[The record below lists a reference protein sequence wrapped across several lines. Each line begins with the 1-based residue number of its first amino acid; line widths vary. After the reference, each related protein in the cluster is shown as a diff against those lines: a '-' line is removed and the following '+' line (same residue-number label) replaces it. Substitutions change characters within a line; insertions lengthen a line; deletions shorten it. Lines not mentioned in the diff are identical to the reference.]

1 MNPAESEIRPRLR
14 HELAAIAHCGLR
26 VWQLVPFRSRCTL
39 AGAVVFMLVGGAV
52 GAAIPVLLGRA
63 VDAIATPS
71 AGLHAASGP
80 GAADAGV
87 SGIPRPMLL
96 FLGLLGAA
104 YVVREAL
111 QVARRYLVEETSTR
125 LEKHLFVTLVAH
137 VFTTDLNVLTQ
148 EKIGVLHGRIARSVS
163 GSVRFLRAT
172 FLDFLPA
179 LASGSL
185 ALATAFAANTRLGF
199 LMAGVIPLS
208 LGLTVRQLRSQRNVR
223 LTLLRSRERIDGI
236 VVERLGGIEQ
246 IRVAN
251 THRREVERLAVE
263 AERLRE
269 TELRHHFVMSLFGS
283 TKAICEAAFHLL
295 VVGAALVTASQ
306 GLISVG
312 DVLLFSML
320 FLNVMA
326 PLNEVHR
333 VIDEGHESSLLVED
347 LLRMLAEP
355 ADRSFLSSSDRQP
368 RHDLADIV
376 SVDGLHVD
384 YGVNHRSETADR
396 ETRPT
401 LTGASLT
408 VRRGEIVGIAGRSG
422 CGKTTLLRALLRL
435 VHPTA
440 GDADVAGLPLDATSR
455 RVIADLTGYVSQSP
469 YIFSGTIEENI
480 AYERSDARPEEIR
493 SAAEAAGL
501 HDEIVAMP
509 GAYGAQVAE
518 RGKNLSGG
526 QRQRL
531 ALARA
536 LLKNAPL
543 LILDEATS
551 SLDVIS
557 EGHVHRTLSA
567 LRGDRTV
574 IMVAHRLSTL
584 LHTDRIFVCDEGR
597 IVETGTYHDLVRQGG
612 LFAELVRSAE
622 DMNYIHADSTESHL
636 ITAGEPV

>member
-1 MNPAESEIRPRLR
+1 M
-14 HELAAIAHCGLR
+14 
-26 VWQLVPFRSRCTL
+26 
-39 AGAVVFMLVGGAV
+39 
-52 GAAIPVLLGRA
+52 
-63 VDAIATPS
+63 
-71 AGLHAASGP
+71 
-80 GAADAGV
+80 
-87 SGIPRPMLL
+87 
-96 FLGLLGAA
+96 
-104 YVVREAL
+104 
-111 QVARRYLVEETSTR
+111 
-125 LEKHLFVTLVAH
+125 
-137 VFTTDLNVLTQ
+137 
-148 EKIGVLHGRIARSVS
+148 
-163 GSVRFLRAT
+163 

-185 ALATAFAANTRLGF
+185 ALATAFTTNGMLGL

-208 LGLTVRQLRSQRNVR
+208 LGLTVRQLNSQRDVR

-246 IRVAN
+246 IRVAD

-283 TKAICEAAFHLL
+283 GKAIIEAGFHLL
-295 VVGAALVTASQ
+295 VVGAALTAAAH
-306 GLISVG
+306 GVISVG

-355 ADRSFLSSSDRQP
+355 ADRSFQSSSDRPP
-368 RHDLADIV
+368 RHDLDEIV
-376 SVDGLHVD
+376 RVEGLHVD
-384 YGVNHRSETADR
+384 YGTADR
-396 ETRPT
+396 RAPPT

-435 VHPTA
+435 VHPSD
-440 GDADVAGLPLDATSR
+440 GDAHVAGIPLEATSR
-455 RVIADLTGYVSQSP
+455 RIIADLTGYVSQSP
-469 YIFSGTIEENI
+469 FIFSGSIAENI
-480 AYERSDARPEEIR
+480 AYERSDAPPEEIR
-493 SAAEAAGL
+493 AAAVAAGL
-501 HDEIVAMP
+501 HDEIMAMP
-509 GAYGAQVAE
+509 GEYEAYVAE

-551 SLDVIS
+551 SLDILS
-557 EGHVHRTLSA
+557 EGHVHRTLSE

-584 LHTDRIFVCDEGR
+584 LHTDRIFVCDDGR
-597 IVETGTYHDLVRQGG
+597 IVESGTYEDLVRQGG
-612 LFAELVRSAE
+612 LFAELVRTAE
-622 DMNYIHADSTESHL
+622 EVNFVRAVSTEPRLLTSE
-636 ITAGEPV
+636 T

>member
-1 MNPAESEIRPRLR
+1 
-14 HELAAIAHCGLR
+14 
-26 VWQLVPFRSRCTL
+26 
-39 AGAVVFMLVGGAV
+39 
-52 GAAIPVLLGRA
+52 
-63 VDAIATPS
+63 
-71 AGLHAASGP
+71 
-80 GAADAGV
+80 
-87 SGIPRPMLL
+87 
-96 FLGLLGAA
+96 
-104 YVVREAL
+104 
-111 QVARRYLVEETSTR
+111 
-125 LEKHLFVTLVAH
+125 
-137 VFTTDLNVLTQ
+137 
-148 EKIGVLHGRIARSVS
+148 
-163 GSVRFLRAT
+163 
-172 FLDFLPA
+172 
-179 LASGSL
+179 
-185 ALATAFAANTRLGF
+185 
-199 LMAGVIPLS
+199 
-208 LGLTVRQLRSQRNVR
+208 
-223 LTLLRSRERIDGI
+223 
-236 VVERLGGIEQ
+236 
-246 IRVAN
+246 
-251 THRREVERLAVE
+251 
-263 AERLRE
+263 
-269 TELRHHFVMSLFGS
+269 
-283 TKAICEAAFHLL
+283 LL
-295 VVGAALVTASQ
+295 VVGAALVAASQ
-306 GLISVG
+306 GAISVG

-326 PLNEVHR
+326 PLNEIHR
-333 VIDEGHESSLLVED
+333 VIDEGHESSLQVED

-355 ADRSFLSSSDRQP
+355 ADRSFHSSSDRQP
-368 RHDLADIV
+368 RPDLADIV
-376 SVDGLHVD
+376 NVDGLHVD
-384 YGVNHRSETADR
+384 YGAGDQYGERRGD
-396 ETRPT
+396 TRPT

-422 CGKTTLLRALLRL
+422 CGKTTLLRTLLRL

-440 GDADVAGLPLDATSR
+440 GTAEMAGLPLDATSR
-455 RVIADLTGYVSQSP
+455 RIIADLTGYVSQSP

-480 AYERSDARPEEIR
+480 AYERCNARPDEIR

-501 HDEIVAMP
+501 HDEILSMP

-557 EGHVHRTLSA
+557 ESHVHRSLSA

-622 DMNYIHADSTESHL
+622 DANYIHADSTESRM
-636 ITAGEPV
+636 ITSGEPV

>member
-1 MNPAESEIRPRLR
+1 MDPMYEARPRLR
-14 HELAAIAHCGLR
+14 QEILAIVHCGLR
-26 VWQLVPFRSRCTL
+26 VWRLVPFRSRCTL
-39 AGAVVFMLVGGAV
+39 GGAVAIMLVGGVV

-63 VDAIATPS
+63 VDSIADPS
-71 AGLHAASGP
+71 AASYATSGFLP
-80 GAADAGV
+80 GV
-87 SGIPRPMLL
+87 PRPIVW

-104 YVVREAL
+104 YLIREAL
-111 QVARRYLVEETSTR
+111 QVVRRYLVEETSTR
-125 LEKHLFVTLVAH
+125 LEKHLFVMLVAH
-137 VFTTDLNVLTQ
+137 VLTADLNVLTR
-148 EKIGVLHGRIARSVS
+148 EKVGVLHGRIARSV
-163 GSVRFLRAT
+163 GGGVRFLRAT

-185 ALATAFAANTRLGF
+185 ALATAFATDWKLGL
-199 LMAGVIPLS
+199 LMAGIIPLS
-208 LGLTVRQLRSQRNVR
+208 LGITVRQLNSQRNVR
-223 LTLLRSRERIDGI
+223 LTLMRSRERIDGI

-246 IRVAN
+246 IRVAD
-251 THRREVERLAVE
+251 THRREVERLAIE
-263 AERLRE
+263 AELLRG

-295 VVGAALVTASQ
+295 VVGASLVAASR
-306 GLISVG
+306 GAISVG

-355 ADRSFLSSSDRQP
+355 ADRSFQSSSDRQP
-368 RHDLADIV
+368 RSDLADFV
-376 SVDGLHVD
+376 NVDALHVD
-384 YGVNHRSETADR
+384 YGDRYETG
-396 ETRPT
+396 ESRPT
-401 LTGASLT
+401 LFGASLT

-422 CGKTTLLRALLRL
+422 CGKTTLLRTLLRL
-435 VHPTA
+435 VHPTSGGA
-440 GDADVAGLPLDATSR
+440 EVAGLPLEATSR
-455 RVIADLTGYVSQSP
+455 RIIADLTSYVSQSP

-480 AYERSDARPEEIR
+480 AYERTGARPEEIR
-493 SAAEAAGL
+493 AAAEAAGL
-501 HDEIVAMP
+501 HDEIVDMP
-509 GAYGAQVAE
+509 GGYQAAVAE

-567 LRGDRTV
+567 LRGERTV

-612 LFAELVRSAE
+612 LFAELVRAAE
-622 DMNYIHADSTESHL
+622 DVHYLHAETTEAPL
-636 ITAGEPV
+636 ITSHSA

>member
-1 MNPAESEIRPRLR
+1 LRQEI
-14 HELAAIAHCGLR
+14 LAIVHCGLR
-26 VWQLVPFRSRCTL
+26 VWQLVPFRSRSTL
-39 AGAVVFMLVGGAV
+39 GGAV
-52 GAAIPVLLGRA
+52 AIMILGGVFGAAIPVLLGRA
-63 VDAIATPS
+63 VDSIADPS
-71 AGLHAASGP
+71 AV
-80 GAADAGV
+80 ADASSGLLPGV
-87 SGIPRPMLL
+87 PRSIL
-96 FLGLLGAA
+96 FSLGLLAAA
-104 YVVREAL
+104 YVLREAL
-111 QVARRYLVEETSTR
+111 QVVRRYLVEETSTR

-137 VFTTDLNVLTQ
+137 VLTTDLNVLTQ
-148 EKIGVLHGRIARSVS
+148 EKVGVLHGRIARSVG

-185 ALATAFAANTRLGF
+185 ALATAFATDWRLGL

-208 LGLTVRQLRSQRNVR
+208 LSVTVRQLNSQRDVR

-246 IRVAN
+246 IRVAD
-251 THRREVERLAVE
+251 THRREVERLAIE
-263 AERLRE
+263 AERLRA

-283 TKAICEAAFHLL
+283 TKAIVESAFHLL
-295 VVGAALVTASQ
+295 VVGAALVAASR
-306 GLISVG
+306 GAISVG

-347 LLRMLAEP
+347 LLHMLAEP
-355 ADRSFLSSSDRQP
+355 ADRSFQSSSDRQP
-368 RHDLADIV
+368 CHDGANIV

-384 YGVNHRSETADR
+384 YGDR
-396 ETRPT
+396 YSPGECRPT
-401 LTGASLT
+401 LTGASLS
-408 VRRGEIVGIAGRSG
+408 VKRGEIVGIAGRSG
-422 CGKTTLLRALLRL
+422 CGKTTLLRSLLRL

-440 GDADVAGLPLDATSR
+440 GDAEMAGIPLEAASR
-455 RVIADLTGYVSQSP
+455 RIIADLTGYVSQSP
-469 YIFSGTIEENI
+469 YIFSGTIAENI
-480 AYERSDARPEEIR
+480 AYERSDAPPEEIR
-493 SAAEAAGL
+493 AAAEAAGL
-501 HDEIVAMP
+501 HDDIVEMP
-509 GAYGAQVAE
+509 GGYDALVAE

-551 SLDVIS
+551 SLDVLS
-557 EGHVHRTLSA
+557 ESHVHRTLSS
-567 LRGDRTV
+567 LRGERTV

-597 IVETGTYHDLVRQGG
+597 IVEAGTYHDLVRQGG

-622 DMNYIHADSTESHL
+622 DANYIHADSTEHAQL
-636 ITAGEPV
+636 ITAGDPA